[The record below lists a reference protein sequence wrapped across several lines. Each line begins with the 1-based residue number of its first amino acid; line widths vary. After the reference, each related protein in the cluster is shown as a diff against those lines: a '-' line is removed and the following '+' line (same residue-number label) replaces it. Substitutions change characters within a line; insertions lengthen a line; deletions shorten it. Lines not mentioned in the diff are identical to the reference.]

1 MLLSKTALSCRI
13 AFTCL
18 LTGAALVGP
27 IAQAQYPE
35 QPIKLLVP
43 YPPGGATDVIGRVV
57 GQALAERLNTTVVVE
72 NKSGASGSIGAA
84 DVAKSKPDGYT
95 ILLGALTSHSI
106 YQNLYAKN
114 ATYDLNKDF
123 SPVAIVGRVP
133 LVFVTH
139 PSVQADSLS
148 ALIAA
153 AKKSPGKYSMASA
166 GNGSPQQMASA
177 LFGITA
183 DVDFISVPYRG
194 SGPAMTDLVGGQVNS
209 MIETVP
215 AAQSFIKSGALNAL
229 AVTSAARAPTL
240 PDVPTAKEAGLDN
253 FEVSSMFGVLAPAGT
268 PPERINVLAE
278 AVENSLQDKS
288 IQDSLLAQG
297 VVVGYENPEQAGKT
311 ISAEIQK
318 WHDVI
323 EKANIEEPAG

>member
-1 MLLSKTALSCRI
+1 MLPTKIAVSCVLASMALIGQI
-13 AFTCL
+13 AH
-18 LTGAALVGP
+18 AD
-27 IAQAQYPE
+27 YPD

-57 GQALAERLNTTVVVE
+57 GQALAKQLGTTVVVD

-84 DVAKSKPDGYT
+84 EVAKSKPDGYT
-95 ILLGALTSHSI
+95 LLLGALTSHSI

-114 ATYDLNKDF
+114 ATYDLGRDF
-123 SPVAIVGRVP
+123 DPVAIVGRVP

-139 PSVQADSLS
+139 PSVKADSLA

-153 AKKSPGKYSMASA
+153 AKKNPGKYSMASA

-183 DVDFISVPYRG
+183 DVDFIAVPYRG
-194 SGPAMTDLVGGQVNS
+194 SGPAMTDLVGGQVSS

-215 AAQSFIKSGALNAL
+215 AAQAFIKSGAVTAL

-253 FEVSSMFGVLAPAGT
+253 FEVSSMFGLLAPAGT
-268 PPERINVLAE
+268 PAERIKVLTDAIQTSLNDP
-278 AVENSLQDKS
+278 AVQ
-288 IQDSLLAQG
+288 QSLLNQG
-297 VVVGYENPEQAGKT
+297 VVVSYETPDQADKT
-311 ISAEIQK
+311 IEAEIVK
-318 WHDVI
+318 WRDVI
-323 EKANIEEPAG
+323 KKANIQEPAG